1 MARRELGKLKMATR
15 KIGALQE
22 AKEKLE
28 EKGGRTHLASPT
40 RKKFTAS
47 KSPKHKRYRN
57 YRNSL
62 QDMQSKL
69 NETNALLVKEREC
82 SACQGARECKEGYH

>member
-1 MARRELGKLKMATR
+1 MHTVT
-15 KIGALQE
+15 
-22 AKEKLE
+22 LE
-28 EKGGRTHLASPT
+28 ENYV
-40 RKKFTAS
+40 KFCKPAS

-69 NETNALLVKEREC
+69 NETNALLVKERENVKKVTIE
-82 SACQGARECKEGYH
+82 ATPVM